1 MASGTPRS
9 WRAGAKTRKAW
20 HNLRQVG
27 LGLLVEQG
35 TRLPLYYR
43 VYPGNLHDSRLFAQ
57 VMDEMLGAVTGLGGT
72 KERLTVVIDKGMNLR
87 GQLRLDRRAPAP
99 ALYHHLLHLLRPGAG
114 WDPRWSVF
122 GAHRHRKKP
131 APNPGGSA

>member
-1 MASGTPRS
+1 MASGTPSKLAR
-9 WRAGAKTRKAW
+9 RGKNKEGR

-27 LGLLVEQG
+27 LGLLVERG

-99 ALYHHLLHLLRPGAG
+99 ALYHTSHHARSWRDPAGAL
-114 WDPRWSVF
+114 
-122 GAHRHRKKP
+122 AHRPRP